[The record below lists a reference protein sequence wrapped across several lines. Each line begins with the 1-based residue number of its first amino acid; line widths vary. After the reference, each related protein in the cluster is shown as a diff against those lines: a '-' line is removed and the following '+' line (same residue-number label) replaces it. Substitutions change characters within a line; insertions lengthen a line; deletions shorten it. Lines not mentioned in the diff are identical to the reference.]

1 MAASRFL
8 ITLYSSGKDQISIRS
23 NPGENLDLSLNACKA
38 CACCYKMNMISFLY
52 RFLRKKQ
59 NHLMFVFPH
68 SCLLLGFPFNSQCDC
83 HENELLICFP
93 KEFLMPH
100 RSDSLSE
107 MVVVWSTNNFPGL
120 HCLSKAFFHPALIM
134 WKMPLSKVP
143 LPFFS
148 HKDVRWRKLEF
159 PNMLICLSVNST
171 PSSTV
176 LESSFSIF
184 EISCAWVTQVCLW
197 VKMQYVL

>member
-1 MAASRFL
+1 MLAKHVHVATKWTWFL
-8 ITLYSSGKDQISIRS
+8 FCTDFF
-23 NPGENLDLSLNACKA
+23 E
-38 CACCYKMNMISFLY
+38 
-52 RFLRKKQ
+52 KKQ

-100 RSDSLSE
+100 RSDSLGE